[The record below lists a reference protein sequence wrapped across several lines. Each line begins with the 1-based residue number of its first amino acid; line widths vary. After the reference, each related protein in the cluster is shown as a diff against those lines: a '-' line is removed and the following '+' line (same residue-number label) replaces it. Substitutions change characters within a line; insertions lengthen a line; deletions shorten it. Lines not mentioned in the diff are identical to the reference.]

1 MDDKPQKTL
10 AELMAEIAEKHEA
23 ITEHQTAVAKIA
35 DEIKALEKE
44 GFGIKTGQNLG
55 LPEMVKLVK
64 RVVEEEINKAKQ
76 EIEA

>member
-1 MDDKPQKTL
+1 MDDTPQKTL
-10 AELMAEIAEKHEA
+10 VELMAEIAEKHEA

-35 DEIKALEKE
+35 EEIKALEKE

-64 RVVEEEINKAKQ
+64 RVVTEEMQITK
-76 EIEA
+76 